1 MKIELSPWQTTA
13 WEDTHRYKV
22 INAGRRAGKTMLV
35 TMKMVDFATKHDEVK
50 VWYIAPTY
58 KQAKQIVWEMLYTYI
73 PKPLVKRR
81 NETEL
86 IVVLKN
92 GSKIELKGSD
102 NPDSLRGVGIDL
114 IMFDE
119 VAFFSRWNECW
130 KILRPTLADSAADC
144 WFISTPNGFNHF
156 KELADNY
163 VVSEDR
169 GIFKEEDHA
178 YYHFT
183 TYDNPY
189 IDVDE
194 IELMKAELDDDS
206 FSQEI
211 LGEFRKMVG
220 LIFKDF
226 KRETHMVKI
235 PFEKFDSNWTYTRA
249 LDLGYTHKTALGYFA
264 ISPDQTEMYLYDG
277 MYQDNFTEQEIANA
291 CITKDAGKVI
301 TNPVADSAQPMQ
313 IEELSK
319 LGVNFNPVEKGPD
332 SVKYGIVKVAEL
344 LKIRQDTG
352 KPTLMFN
359 KNLPWIADEFE
370 KYRWMERKTDGVIKE
385 VPYKKD
391 DDACFIA
398 GTKILTSVGEKDI
411 ENITS
416 EDKIVTPFGL
426 AKTTGSIK
434 TGNRIVKNYGLFTAT
449 PNHKIITNNG
459 VVKVDALSYN
469 DKICQK
475 QFTFEEFLIDAILNQ
490 KIEHIDF
497 IFKGLLT
504 RSLEAKLDFYIEKSG
519 NFIMEKFLKVW
530 KFIILMV
537 ILPIIK
543 LATLS
548 FSLIINTL
556 KNTTGAFGMV
566 LMNIKKCLFK
576 RQNSGEKTTP
586 NEQKWFTRNLL
597 KGVGEIGGEK
607 RLLKPAVFV
616 VKDTKL
622 ISPKE
627 ANIVIP
633 TVGQQPSEEKEVYN
647 LATSYGMYFA
657 NGVLV
662 SNCDMVRY
670 FAMSYRKRAKKRRK
684 SRHRQLLYSTMGR
697 IFS

>member
-1 MKIELSPWQTTA
+1 MKIELSPWQTTV
-13 WEDTHRYKV
+13 WEDKHRYKV

-35 TMKMVDFATKHDEVK
+35 TMRMVDFATRHNEVK
-50 VWYIAPTY
+50 IWYIAPTY
-58 KQAKQIVWEMLYTYI
+58 KQAKQIVWEMLHTYI
-73 PKPLVKRR
+73 PKPLIARK

-86 IVVLKN
+86 VVVLKN
-92 GSKIELKGSD
+92 GSKIELKGAD

-119 VAFFSRWNECW
+119 VAFFSRWSECW

-277 MYQDNFTEQEIANA
+277 MYQENFTEQEIANA
-291 CITKDAGKVI
+291 CIVKDSGKVI

-391 DDACFIA
+391 DDA
-398 GTKILTSVGEKDI
+398 
-411 ENITS
+411 
-416 EDKIVTPFGL
+416 
-426 AKTTGSIK
+426 
-434 TGNRIVKNYGLFTAT
+434 
-449 PNHKIITNNG
+449 
-459 VVKVDALSYN
+459 
-469 DKICQK
+469 
-475 QFTFEEFLIDAILNQ
+475 
-490 KIEHIDF
+490 
-497 IFKGLLT
+497 
-504 RSLEAKLDFYIEKSG
+504 
-519 NFIMEKFLKVW
+519 M
-530 KFIILMV
+530 
-537 ILPIIK
+537 
-543 LATLS
+543 
-548 FSLIINTL
+548 
-556 KNTTGAFGMV
+556 
-566 LMNIKKCLFK
+566 
-576 RQNSGEKTTP
+576 
-586 NEQKWFTRNLL
+586 
-597 KGVGEIGGEK
+597 
-607 RLLKPAVFV
+607 
-616 VKDTKL
+616 
-622 ISPKE
+622 
-627 ANIVIP
+627 
-633 TVGQQPSEEKEVYN
+633 
-647 LATSYGMYFA
+647 
-657 NGVLV
+657 
-662 SNCDMVRY
+662 DMIRY
-670 FAMSYRKRAKKRRK
+670 FAMSYRKKAEKRRK

>member
-1 MKIELSPWQTTA
+1 MRIDLSPWQTTV
-13 WEDTHRYKV
+13 WEDKHRYKV

-35 TMKMVDFATKHDEVK
+35 TMRMVDFATRHNEVK
-50 VWYIAPTY
+50 IWYIAPTY
-58 KQAKQIVWEMLYTYI
+58 KQAKQIVWEMLHTYI
-73 PKPLVKRR
+73 PKPLIARK

-86 IVVLKN
+86 VVVLKN
-92 GSKIELKGSD
+92 GSKIELKGAD

-119 VAFFSRWNECW
+119 VAFFSRWSECW

-277 MYQDNFTEQEIANA
+277 MYQENFTEQEIANA
-291 CITKDAGKVI
+291 CIVKDSGKVI

-398 GTKILTSVGEKDI
+398 GTKILTSLGEKNIEDI
-411 ENITS
+411 TN
-416 EDKIVTPFGL
+416 EDMIITPFGL
-426 AKTTGSIK
+426 SKTTGSYP
-434 TGNRIVKNYGLFTAT
+434 TGKKKVVDCGVFTSTPSHKVLTNKGIVR
-449 PNHKIITNNG
+449 
-459 VVKVDALSYN
+459 VDALGYN
-469 DKICQK
+469 HNICQK
-475 QFTFEEFLIDAILNQ
+475 QFIFRESLIDAILNL
-490 KIEHIDF
+490 KIGQIDF
-497 IFKGLLT
+497 IFNALLT
-504 RSLEAKLDFYIEKSG
+504 RNLEAKRDFYIERYG
-519 NFIMEKFLKVW
+519 NTTTVKYQKDL
-530 KFIILMV
+530 KFIILMA
-537 ILPIIK
+537 ILPIMK
-543 LATLS
+543 YLTLS
-548 FSLIINTL
+548 VSVIVNTL
-556 KNTTGAFGMV
+556 KNTVGVIGTG
-566 LMNIKKCLFK
+566 LRNIKKRLLK
-576 RQNSGEKTTP
+576 KQNNGEKTT
-586 NEQKWFTRNLL
+586 QKKQRKLTQLLL
-597 KGVGEIGGEK
+597 KRDGKTGWG
-607 RLLKPAVFV
+607 RKPLRFV
-616 VKDTKL
+616 PFVKKNIKHTFL
-622 ISPKE
+622 EE
-627 ANIVIP
+627 ANTVIKIAK
-633 TVGQQPSEEKEVYN
+633 QQPLEEKEVYN
-647 LATSYGMYFA
+647 LATNHGMYFA

-662 SNCDMVRY
+662 SNCDMIRY
-670 FAMSYRKRAKKRRK
+670 FAMSYRKKAEKRRK